1 MFAGVTVHAAFMGGR
16 ACDQCGFDPAAIVAA
31 RLLHVRPVAASSSG
45 RSKLDGAARAARA
58 EAPRSRTASSTRRAK
73 LRPRPASAT
82 NSPHVGKKPQRR
94 GDLNCLTIPA
104 PTCKNTCMSTKTI
117 AVDSRV
123 YERLASAKREGESFS
138 KTIDRLLT
146 QLGAAHTGGEIL
158 RELEDIPALTQDDAT
173 AFLRV
178 IDEARR
184 DEDWNRRR

>member
-1 MFAGVTVHAAFMGGR
+1 VPGWLV
-16 ACDQCGFDPAAIVAA
+16 
-31 RLLHVRPVAASSSG
+31 
-45 RSKLDGAARAARA
+45 
-58 EAPRSRTASSTRRAK
+58 
-73 LRPRPASAT
+73 LRPSYGGGLGLLPPGRTEPLDSAWA
-82 NSPHVGKKPQRR
+82 
-94 GDLNCLTIPA
+94 I
-104 PTCKNTCMSTKTI
+104 CKATCMSTKTI

-158 RELEDIPALTQDDAT
+158 RQLEDVPALTQDDAT

-184 DEDWNRRR
+184 DEDWDRRQ